1 MNTDEY
7 EFIIGYENLY
17 KINRRGDVYSCHY
30 KKIMTQL
37 VKDDGYLYVDLRRP
51 ELIDNVIT
59 RTRHKGYIHRLLGK
73 QFIPNPEDKPE
84 IDHIDRCKTNNTLEN
99 IRWVS
104 RLENIHNKTNYK
116 DNLTPEQLEARKART
131 RERAR
136 LWARKNTALKKEF
149 NRSLIEH

>member
-1 MNTDEY
+1 MNTE
-7 EFIIGYENLY
+7 EFECITGYENLY
-17 KINRRGDVYSCHY
+17 KINRKGEVYSCWY
-30 KKIMTQL
+30 KKVMTQQL
-37 VKDDGYLYVDLRRP
+37 NESGYYFISLKKDG
-51 ELIDNVIT
+51 I
-59 RTRHKGYIHRLLGK
+59 RTKGFIHRLLGK